1 MIKTLKQA
9 ALAACV
15 AAGFV
20 AAPLHAA
27 VVVNDAFS
35 GNWKDADRPNRGW
48 DIEVL
53 QRPNGDKILFL
64 YSATYD
70 AQGKPLWVTTNFD
83 IKEFE
88 FQWTGKPLVT
98 FENGSFAGSETPVRR
113 DIGTVD
119 VRVDSCGEINVSVTP
134 NAASG
139 LQPVTQR
146 LVPLQ
151 SLVSGAEQKGPKCVY
166 ETKFTSCPTGSVA
179 GALPRSC
186 VLSGAITRDITLTN
200 DTTWVLDGLVRVG
213 GDNTNSA
220 VLTIQPGTILT
231 GNGATSDYLYIQPGS
246 KIIADG
252 KAYAP
257 IVFTSPDDGIT
268 SDRSPAPKDW
278 GGVVLSGNAPNNK
291 CPTAPFDCR
300 SEFDPNLRYGGNNA
314 HDSSGVMRYVQV
326 RYGGYVFA
334 EGREVNSFTF
344 QSVGDGTVLEYLQ
357 AYRGGDDGFEWFGG
371 TANARYLVVTEGGD
385 DSFDWDE
392 GWSGKVQFALSQA
405 SSGLG
410 EDNGFESSNQNQNH
424 DASPRATPTFANFTF
439 LGSATA
445 GDGIHLK
452 EGTGG
457 RLVNGIVSGFDR
469 SGKACLAMFNAST
482 FTAAG
487 TPTALTGVL
496 TLDHT
501 FLNCATTYRA
511 DAAAPWTPQAF
522 FTAQASNST
531 ASAQLDGFLPSA
543 TSPVRTGGRLIQ
555 DAFFA
560 PAPYAGAFAG
570 AHDDWTQPWT
580 HAVPR

>member
-15 AAGFV
+15 AAGFA
-20 AAPLHAA
+20 AAPSYAA
-27 VVVNDAFS
+27 VVLTDAFS

-48 DIEVL
+48 DIDVL
-53 QRPNGDKILFL
+53 QRANGNKVLFL

-70 AQGKPLWVTTNFD
+70 AQGKPMWVTTNFE

-88 FQWTGKPLVT
+88 FQWTGKTLAT
-98 FENGSFAGSETPVRR
+98 FEGGSFAGNETPVRR

-119 VRVDSCGEINVSVTP
+119 VRVDSCGEINVSITP

-139 LQPVTQR
+139 FAPLTQR
-146 LVPLQ
+146 LVPSQ
-151 SLVSGAEQKGPKCVY
+151 SLVSGVEQKGPKCVY
-166 ETKFTSCPTGSVA
+166 ETKFTGCPAGSVA

-186 VLSGAITRDITLTN
+186 VLSGSITRDMTLTN

-213 GDNTNSA
+213 GDNTNAA

-268 SDRSPAPKDW
+268 SDRLPAPKDW

-371 TANARYLVVTEGGD
+371 TVNARYLVVTEGGD

-405 SSGLG
+405 GSGLG

-424 DASPRATPTFANFTF
+424 DALPRATPTFANFTF

-511 DAAAPWTPQAF
+511 DSAAPWTPQAF

-531 ASAQLDGFLPSA
+531 ANPQLNGFLPSA
-543 TSPVRTGGRLIQ
+543 TSPVRTGGRLVQ

-570 AHDDWTQPWT
+570 PHDDWTKPWT
-580 HAVPR
+580 YAVPR